1 MTRPNEFSSVKEIK
15 AYLVEQG
22 VEFRKSAKKPELV
35 RLLNSIEV
43 REEQRNEESA
53 VELMSP
59 QDLQRAKYIENLLQS
74 NDSLSKRVEEYI
86 FLSQSAANIE
96 SAALNVVD
104 ATGQPFIKDEPMPE
118 IVKGS
123 ADQPLAEDDHCAVL
137 GADEVDT
144 KTAQIEVDSEI
155 TLEDEESQDALGVE
169 HETDTPSDEHEVT
182 AAIVED
188 EIPVEEDNLELE
200 ESTQVPFYQHIGF
213 IVGNIALAVFL
224 IVYFVLRYLM

>member
-96 SAALNVVD
+96 SAALNAVD
-104 ATGQPFIKDEPMPE
+104 ATDQPFIKDEPMPE
-118 IVKGS
+118 IVKGA
-123 ADQPLAEDDHCAVL
+123 ADQPLA
-137 GADEVDT
+137 

-169 HETDTPSDEHEVT
+169 HENDTPSDEHEVT

>member
-96 SAALNVVD
+96 SAALNAVD
-104 ATGQPFIKDEPMPE
+104 ATDQPFIKDEPMPE
-118 IVKGS
+118 IVKG
-123 ADQPLAEDDHCAVL
+123 AAGQPLAD
-137 GADEVDT
+137 GVDA
-144 KTAQIEVDSEI
+144 KTARIEVDSEI

-224 IVYFVLRYLM
+224 IVYFILRYLM